1 MDRIM
6 LISHKQSLDL
16 VFYHFDRSPYIGLN
30 LNLFRNDFV
39 VFTSH
44 RPIYAQL
51 TFELEN
57 LRRGD
62 GESPKFTTAGERT
75 DRTVPVVAEI
85 IDIKLSSLLSFC
97 DGLRHRS
104 V

>member
-1 MDRIM
+1 M
-6 LISHKQSLDL
+6 
-16 VFYHFDRSPYIGLN
+16 
-30 LNLFRNDFV
+30 
-39 VFTSH
+39 FTSD

-51 TFELEN
+51 IFELELEN
-57 LRRGD
+57 LHRGD